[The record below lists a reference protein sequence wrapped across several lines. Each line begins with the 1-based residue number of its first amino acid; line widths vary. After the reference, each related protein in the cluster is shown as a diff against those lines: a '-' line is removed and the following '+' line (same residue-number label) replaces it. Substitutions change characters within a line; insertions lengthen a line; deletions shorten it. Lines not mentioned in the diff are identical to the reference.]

1 MAKYKFLL
9 TLLFAVIAQ
18 TMWAQGKVIS
28 GTVEDAMGP
37 IMMANVVE
45 RDANNRIVSATQTDM
60 MGNFSMEIKNPKNK
74 LVFSYVG
81 NKTKIVTI
89 GNQTTFNIKMESENT
104 TVSEVVVKGR
114 RTSSGGLNI
123 DKREISV
130 SQQTFSMDK
139 VEGMAFT
146 SADEALQ
153 GEIAG
158 LDIVNNSGNLGAG
171 TSIRLRGVST
181 LSGNAEPLIVV
192 DDKIFEY
199 DKADFDP
206 ENIDEE
212 AFSSLLAVSV
222 DDIADIKVLKDAAA
236 TAIWGSQGANGVIMI
251 TTKRGAR
258 GKPKVT
264 LGYKFTGTWM
274 PKGYDLLNGDN
285 YTMMLKEEFYNPTQ
299 SSSATSTINEIN
311 YIPAESWAEANNWN
325 KNTDWVK
332 EIKQFGE
339 QHEANFNISGGGQK
353 ATFRIS
359 GSYSH
364 QLGTIIKQKMDRLT
378 TRLVL
383 DYNVSDRIRF
393 STNFALTY
401 TDNLK
406 NYTYGSSK
414 SDKNKGHNQL
424 LAMALAMAPNASIWR
439 MDPYNNN
446 TGEYFLMNPTVNG
459 MTPDDGNYTSQELQ
473 DVVAIGNPVAY
484 ANKSWQKEKTY
495 SIVPDFNIKYELL
508 GTENGKT
515 RLTFNGRVY
524 FDIYAYSKPTY
535 MPGSL
540 SNGSYTDNDYNFI
553 TNTESNQF
561 KMGSRVELIFTPA
574 FKNEDF
580 YLTMLARYEAGT
592 QKNTYQY
599 IGQNAIPNG
608 IESATVDARLLSMDN
623 QPSTTK
629 SAWQDFVYNAH
640 FSYKSRYTLGL
651 SLRGD
656 GNSKFGP
663 KNPWFISP
671 SVSLRYNLS
680 EEPFFTPLRKVVS
693 MLGIRG
699 SWGITG
705 SSNVS
710 VDNYFNQYTSRAGR
724 YGTGYYTT
732 MSGMKLDDL
741 RPQKKIGLNLG
752 FNLGLLD
759 DMFEF
764 DLNLYKEN
772 IKDLIMQ
779 RLPIPT
785 SATWNTST
793 TLSFGNVGEM
803 ENKGWELSVTA
814 NRFIKVKKF
823 SVSASVNLAQNIN
836 KLLEMDQRVLD
847 NLNSQPSWSNRGA
860 KSILSR
866 VVVGDP
872 LCSIYG
878 FQSLGVFQY
887 TYDYLTNYN
896 TKQLQLQQQ
905 AVARGETYDWNYE
918 AWINEQLAAGKTF
931 PVATDE
937 EGKVIMTNT
946 GVPKHLTYY
955 YGDTEYEFRGGDA
968 IYEDVNHDGTV
979 NELDI
984 KYLGNSLPKMQGGFS
999 FTLQYGN
1006 WKLISRFNFRWGNKI
1021 INTARM
1027 GLESMYGTENQ
1038 CSSVT
1043 YRWRKDGDMT
1053 VIPRALYG
1061 TGYNYQVSSRFVE
1074 DGSFL
1079 RFNNLQ
1085 LSYSVPK
1092 KSIKKLG
1099 LNSLSAYVTM
1109 NNIFCWTK
1117 YTGIDP
1123 EIASGTYTPAS
1134 DGATTPR
1141 SKSIT
1146 ASLSFGF

>member
-1 MAKYKFLL
+1 MSKYKFLL
-9 TLLFAVIAQ
+9 TLLFTVIAQ
-18 TMWAQGKVIS
+18 TMLAQSKVIS

-81 NKTKIVTI
+81 NKTKIVNI

-104 TVSEVVVKGR
+104 TVSEVIVKGR

-139 VEGMAFT
+139 VDGMAFT

-171 TSIRLRGVST
+171 TSMRLRGVST

-222 DDIADIKVLKDAAA
+222 DDIANIVVLKDAAA
-236 TAIWGSQGANGVIMI
+236 TAIWGSQGANGVIQI

-258 GKPKVT
+258 GKPRVT

-274 PKGYDLLNGDN
+274 PAGYDLLNGDN

-325 KNTDWVK
+325 KNTDWVDA
-332 EIKQFGE
+332 IKQFGE

-364 QLGTIIKQKMDRLT
+364 QLGTIIKQRMDRLT

-414 SDKNKGHNQL
+414 SSGAHNNL
-424 LAMALAMAPNASIWR
+424 LAMALSMAPNASIWR
-439 MDPYNNN
+439 MDQYNNN
-446 TGEYFLMNPTVNG
+446 TGEYFLMNPTMNV
-459 MTPDDGNYTSQELQ
+459 MTPDYGNYTSTQLQ
-473 DVVAIGNPVAY
+473 DIVAIGNPVAY
-484 ANKSWQKEKTY
+484 ANNSWQKEKTY

-540 SNGSYTDNDYNFI
+540 SNGSYTDNYYNFI

-561 KMGSRVELIFTPA
+561 KMGSRLELIFTPA

-608 IESATVDARLLSMDN
+608 IESATIDAHLLGMDN

-629 SAWQDFVYNAH
+629 SASQNAVYNAH
-640 FSYKSRYTLGL
+640 FSYKSRYNVGF
-651 SLRGD
+651 SLRAD

-680 EEPFFTPLRKVVS
+680 EEAFFAPLRKVVS
-693 MLGIRG
+693 MFGIRG

-705 SSNVS
+705 SSSVS
-710 VDNYFNQYTSRAGR
+710 VDNYFNQYNSRAGR
-724 YGTGYYTT
+724 YGTSYYTT

-741 RPQKKIGLNLG
+741 RPQKKTGVNLG
-752 FNLGLLD
+752 FNLGLLN

-772 IKDLIMQ
+772 TKDLIM
-779 RLPIPT
+779 RGIPIPT
-785 SATWNTST
+785 SATWNSST
-793 TLSFGNVGEM
+793 TLSYGNVGEM
-803 ENKGWELSVTA
+803 ENKGWELSVNA
-814 NRFIKVKKF
+814 NRFIKIKKF
-823 SVSASVNLAQNIN
+823 SVSASVNLAQNVN

-847 NLNSQPSWSNRGA
+847 NLNSQPSWSNRGSR
-860 KSILSR
+860 SILSR

-896 TKQLQLQQQ
+896 TKQLQLQSQ
-905 AVARGETYDWNYE
+905 ATARGESYDWNYE
-918 AWINEQLAAGKTF
+918 AWINQQLAEGKTF

-955 YGDTEYEFRGGDA
+955 YGDTEYEFKGGDA
-968 IYEDVNHDGTV
+968 FYEDVNHDGTI

-1006 WKLISRFNFRWGNKI
+1006 WKLVSRFNFRWGNKI

-1027 GLESMYGTENQ
+1027 SLESMYGTENQ

-1043 YRWRKDGDMT
+1043 YRWRKDGDVT
-1053 VIPRALYG
+1053 YIPRALYG

-1092 KSIKKLG
+1092 NKIKKLG

>member
-81 NKTKIVTI
+81 NKTKIVNI

-171 TSIRLRGVST
+171 TSMRLRGVST

-414 SDKNKGHNQL
+414 SSGSHNNL

-608 IESATVDARLLSMDN
+608 IESATVDAHLIGMDN

-847 NLNSQPSWSNRGA
+847 NLNSQPSWSNRGSR
-860 KSILSR
+860 SILSR

-905 AVARGETYDWNYE
+905 AAARGETYDWNYE

-984 KYLGNSLPKMQGGFS
+984 KYLGNSLPKMQGG
-999 FTLQYGN
+999 L
-1006 WKLISRFNFRWGNKI
+1006 I

-1043 YRWRKDGDMT
+1043 YRWRKDGDVT